1 MSKKALLE
9 LLLQAKQDD
18 DEQREWF
25 RQSIEAVPEGPGTD
39 RIRKEIVEEWKARQL
54 AVKQKYKGAL
64 SKVLSSSPK
73 KKASSS
79 KKTKPSKKE
88 SE

>member
-1 MSKKALLE
+1 MRKKALLD

-25 RQSIEAVPEGPGTD
+25 RQSIEAVPEGPETD

-54 AVKQKYKGAL
+54 TVKQKYEGAL

-73 KKASSS
+73 KRLIFQKDEA
-79 KKTKPSKKE
+79 SKKE